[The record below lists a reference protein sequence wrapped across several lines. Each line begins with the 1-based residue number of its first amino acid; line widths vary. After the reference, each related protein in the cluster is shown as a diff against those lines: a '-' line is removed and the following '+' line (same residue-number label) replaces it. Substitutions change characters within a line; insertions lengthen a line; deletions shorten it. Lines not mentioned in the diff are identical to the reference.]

1 MSCCNNCGSG
11 CSPSR
16 SRKIIIWGALL
27 TLLLNEALTDDGKQ
41 LVGGL
46 LTSVGDLLITAQT
59 ADTVCTVQKR
69 NNDFL

>member
-1 MSCCNNCGSG
+1 M
-11 CSPSR
+11 
-16 SRKIIIWGALL
+16 L

-59 ADTVCTVQKR
+59 ADSVCTVQKR